1 MRNMKGFLNKNAK
14 IMWENTPAQPEFSS
28 DKIVAAVASASEEL
42 FENEDFQAGLTAAVE
57 NVIEND
63 VDLEDLANVGGYTPE
78 AGKILIYDGSEAWWR
93 PTDPYYPSYWQQEE
107 TLNVTAENEGATI
120 RYTIPASTTR
130 YCKGFFVRC
139 NLAQAASGAGGSF
152 GIVAEFGTGGTVIR
166 RSIGDLAASIVETG
180 AGVVCGMYTGDN
192 QLFLGWISQRTN
204 SVSANAQM
212 TFRPDSVHLATGEAV
227 QINTIEFRTQTSG
240 AVIPAGTT
248 IEIYTLRSIPGYY
261 Q

>member
-14 IMWENTPAQPEFSS
+14 IMWENTPAQPEFTS
-28 DKIVAAVASASEEL
+28 DKIVAAVAAGSEEL
-42 FENEDFQAGLTAAVE
+42 FDNEDFQEGLATAVE
-57 NVIEND
+57 NVIGDD
-63 VDLEDLANVGGYTPE
+63 VDLEDLANVGSYTPE
-78 AGKILIYDGSEAWWR
+78 GGKILIYDGSEAQWK

-107 TLNVTAENEGATI
+107 TLTVTSANEGATI
-120 RYTIPASTTR
+120 RYTIPVSATR
-130 YCKGFFVRC
+130 YCRGFFVRC

-152 GIVAEFGTGGTVIR
+152 GIVAEFGTGGTVTR
-166 RSIGDLAASIVETG
+166 RSIGDLPSSIVDTG

-192 QLFLGWISQRTN
+192 KLFSGWISTR
-204 SVSANAQM
+204 SASASGNTQM
-212 TFRPDSVHLATGEAV
+212 TFRPDSVFLITGDNA

-261 Q
+261 L